1 MTSYTPNLQLP
12 YPDLSDTANVPR
24 DIQALAVKLDTGT
37 GGLKPVLTAAP
48 VLDVGQ
54 ANQVRAGRALTVAD
68 FTTLCGLPT
77 TPVGLFNLSD
87 LTNQGS
93 GGPLVNKGS
102 VPFGVGINGVATTAA
117 QFAGSTGQALYIS
130 DTGAADP
137 FRIRTGSWGCWFRT
151 AKRATSQFL
160 IVKSDS
166 ANASRGF
173 NADVNTNNVAE
184 AGISITGAGA
194 ASPSVVGVSDV
205 CDDRW
210 HHMVSTHDGTTLRL
224 YVDGVLEGAVSLS
237 GPIFASTGPLN
248 IGGFGADGATAAQ
261 VPYYG
266 RVDEAFVTPDV
277 LTDDQVR
284 LLYCAKVAHGYASTP
299 TRANLNV
306 RRSRRGGAF
315 VVGDFPAQ
323 PLRLHNFTAGALTDQ
338 GSNATALTL
347 NQGTGAI
354 VAVAGADGSLSGA
367 YGFSGAHTGASAT
380 DAGLPAGTASRSYGC
395 WFKTTA
401 NPSQS
406 MIAYGTTSTADV
418 RIQTSSGGLYVS
430 NGGDAIT
437 GPFVADGAWHFVVGV
452 EDNAAGDGVKR
463 KGYLDGRLIGGSTVL
478 NAITLAGANR
488 FRVGANAD
496 GTVPF
501 TGQLDGAFVYGGALT
516 MEQVAVLYQ
525 KGAQALTASPKE
537 PGAHIEAFDAASVY
551 AVFDTLNTQDA
562 VDLGVGS

>member
-1 MTSYTPNLQLP
+1 MAVLKFWSG
-12 YPDLSDTANVPR
+12 SAWVPLM
-24 DIQALAVKLDTGT
+24 ASGSV
-37 GGLKPVLTAAP
+37 PVITAAP

-54 ANQVRAGRALTVAD
+54 ANQIRAGRQLTVAD
-68 FTTLCGLPT
+68 FTALCGLPS

-151 AKRATSQFL
+151 AKRATWQTTMGKRSAGVGQL
-160 IVKSDS
+160 GWWAAVTS
-166 ANASRGF
+166 ANVFSASQSSDGT
-173 NADVNTNNVAE
+173 AVGSLA
-184 AGISITGAGA
+184 
-194 ASPSVVGVSDV
+194 GVSDV
-205 CDDRW
+205 ADDRW
-210 HHMVSTHDGTTLRL
+210 HFGVATYDGTTGRL
-224 YVDGVLEGAVSLS
+224 YVDGVLEATNSQGT
-237 GPIFASTGPLN
+237 IFASSAPFN
-248 IGGFGADGATAAQ
+248 IGGEAADGATASSE
-261 VPYYG
+261 PTYG

-306 RRSRRGGAF
+306 RRARRGGAF

-338 GSNATALTL
+338 GSNATALT
-347 NQGTGAI
+347 NNNPSTV
-354 VAVAGADGSLSGA
+354 VAVIGADGASGNA
-367 YGFSGAHTGASAT
+367 FTFNGVAGSWLGAT
-380 DAGLPAGTASRSYGC
+380 DAGLPSGTASRSYGC
-395 WFKTTA
+395 WLKGTA
-401 NPSQS
+401 QANQGIVGWGTGAGFAGAAVIGTAPQNIVVQS
-406 MIAYGTTSTADV
+406 GSDQI
-418 RIQTSSGGLYVS
+418 L
-430 NGGDAIT
+430 
-437 GPFVADGAWHFVVGV
+437 GPFVADGQWHFACVV
-452 EDNAAGDGVKR
+452 EDNAAGDGVRR
-463 KGYLDGRLIGGSTVL
+463 KLYLDGRVVGVSTVL
-478 NAITLAGANR
+478 NAITLGGALR
-488 FRVGANAD
+488 FRVGALPDATLPFSGQID
-496 GTVPF
+496 GV
-501 TGQLDGAFVYGGALT
+501 FVYGGALT

-551 AVFDTLNTQDA
+551 AVFDSLDTTSQI
-562 VDLGVGS
+562 DLGVGS